1 MSARGERSRRSHAAL
16 SAGRAIHG
24 AVLRAAVYVLRL
36 AGVSVALHCAR
47 IASTTDGHAGILAGA
62 RHAGSGR
69 GASNLAARLIAV
81 ARDLAARGGTA
92 IDHAAALLTRARDA
106 ACDTGRAR
114 DARALRRART
124 ADDARSAGAGSA
136 RRRTCGRAC
145 SGGGELLGGDR
156 GAVRGRRSVTAAAR
170 ISRCDSVPGVID
182 ARFVCCAERG
192 EVRGA
197 HARGQRRGGACRNRR
212 DDEEP
217 DHPLI
222 VPRHR
227 APRRK
232 LCRASSRRSS
242 SIPCRSRRSRRR
254 ARSDASRSR
263 TATSLNLRKP

>member
-1 MSARGERSRRSHAAL
+1 MSARGERSGRSHAAR

-24 AVLRAAVYVLRL
+24 AVLRAAVHVLRL
-36 AGVSVALHCAR
+36 AGVSIALHCAR
-47 IASTTDGHAGILAGA
+47 IASTTDDPAGILAGA
-62 RHAGSGR
+62 RHAGGGR

-124 ADDARSAGAGSA
+124 ADNARSAGAGSA
-136 RRRTCGRAC
+136 RRRTCGRAR
-145 SGGGELLGGDR
+145 SGGELLGGGR
-156 GAVRGRRSVTAAAR
+156 GAVKGRRSVTAAAR
-170 ISRCDSVPGVID
+170 ISRCDSVSGVID
-182 ARFVCCAERG
+182 ARFVRCAERG

-242 SIPCRSRRSRRR
+242 SIPCRSRRLRRR
-254 ARSDASRSR
+254 ARADASRSR
-263 TATSLNLRKP
+263 TATSRNLRKP